1 MKWLIKT
8 AKPKW
13 LINKTIGLGFS
24 LTLLIS
30 IASSFIAYK
39 STNEILQAKTIDSK
53 IVYEDIKNILYAGS
67 FITFIVLTASAV
79 IIFRDMAKRNYFEKE
94 LAKAKEIAE
103 HSVRV
108 KERFVA
114 NISHEIRTPMNAI
127 LGLSKILLKNNPDL
141 KQKEYLGAIKTS
153 ADILIVIINDI
164 LDLSKAHSGKMTFE
178 EADFNI
184 SHLLSSVTELLQSKV
199 DEKNLKLVNCF
210 DENIPEILMGDAVRL
225 NQIIFNLVGN
235 AIKFTEKGEIRL
247 ITDLVS
253 LDNKTVT
260 LKFSVKDT
268 GIGIPEDRLSNI
280 FEGFSQGSTEITRKY
295 GGTGLGLNIVKELVE
310 LQGGIVSV
318 ESQIGKGS
326 VFSFI
331 LNFKKNNNKNIN
343 KNSLSER
350 TYIPSH
356 LGRVKVLL
364 VEDNPINQL
373 VAQTILTDFGV
384 ETVLASNGKIAIEKI
399 QSEFFDI
406 ILMDIQMPEMDGY
419 EVTNYIR
426 TKMTSPLNNI
436 PIIAMTAYASESD
449 AKKSINSGM
458 NDYISKPFDENTLY
472 SKIARLVSGTK
483 KSIVENKNN
492 EYVNLDYLK
501 SLAKGNMKF
510 IEDVISLFLVQT
522 PVAIDNMK
530 SHLNSKTWQL
540 LLAEAHKLKPSFR
553 FMGIKELEEVVHSI
567 EESVEKQ
574 ENLDLLHG
582 MISKIEMRCNI
593 AFKELK
599 EELKKIKLN

>member
-1 MKWLIKT
+1 MKWLIKK

-13 LINKTIGLGFS
+13 HINKTIGLGFS

-67 FITFIVLTASAV
+67 FITFLVLTASAI

-103 HSVRV
+103 HSVKV

-184 SHLLSSVTELLQSKV
+184 SNLLSSVTELLQSKV
-199 DEKNLKLVNCF
+199 DEKNLKLVNDF
-210 DENIPEILMGDAVRL
+210 DANIPEILMGDAVRL

-247 ITDLVS
+247 ITNLVR
-253 LDNKTVT
+253 LDDKAVA

-280 FEGFSQGSTEITRKY
+280 FESFSQGSTEITRKY

-318 ESQIGKGS
+318 ESQVGKGS

-331 LNFKKNNNKNIN
+331 LNFKINNNKNYN
-343 KNSLSER
+343 KNNLSER
-350 TYIPSH
+350 AGTYPN
-356 LGRVKVLL
+356 LGKIKILL

-373 VAQTILTDFGV
+373 LAQTILADFGA
-384 ETVLASNGKIAIEKI
+384 ETVIADNGKTAIKKVKN
-399 QSEFFDI
+399 EFFDI

-419 EVTNYIR
+419 EVTHYIR

-436 PIIAMTAYASESD
+436 PIIAMTAYASELD

-458 NDYISKPFDENTLY
+458 NDYISKPFDENVLY
-472 SKIARLVSGTK
+472 SKIARLVSIPK
-483 KSIVENKNN
+483 KIIVEKKNN

-510 IEDVISLFLVQT
+510 MEDVINLFIVQT
-522 PVAIDNMK
+522 PVTIDNMK
-530 SHLNSKTWQL
+530 IHLNNKTWQSL
-540 LLAEAHKLKPSFR
+540 MAEAHKIKPSFR
-553 FMGIKELEEVVHSI
+553 FMGIKELEEVVRSI

-574 ENLDLLHG
+574 ENIDLLPG